1 MPSNQSKEVSD
12 HTAFE
17 NSSLQRSRAMSKL
30 LCGGQQYIEKGYL
43 SLINYTV
50 TAGGKLR
57 KIGDNSTFSL
67 LDTEVDKLML
77 SKSTRSMVSGGKQL
91 KMIDSKDV
99 QSTLS
104 PNNHKYS
111 STFFLCFPTG

>member
-43 SLINYTV
+43 PLIIYTV
-50 TAGGKLR
+50 TARGKLR
-57 KIGDNSTFSL
+57 KIGDSTFSL

-77 SKSTRSMVSGGKQL
+77 SKLTRSMVSGQAAEDDRLQGCTQHTVTQQSQGQL
-91 KMIDSKDV
+91 NIFSFASQQAK
-99 QSTLS
+99 
-104 PNNHKYS
+104 
-111 STFFLCFPTG
+111 